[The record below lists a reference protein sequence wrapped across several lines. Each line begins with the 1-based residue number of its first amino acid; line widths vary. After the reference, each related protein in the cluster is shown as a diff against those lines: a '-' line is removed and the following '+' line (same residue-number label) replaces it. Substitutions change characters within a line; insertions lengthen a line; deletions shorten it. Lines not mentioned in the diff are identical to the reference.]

1 MYLKSAFVISFVT
14 YLLLILAEV
23 LQPGFVS
30 NYFSAHWLLLIALGL
45 FVALVHQQVSFFEYP
60 ILGWSLS
67 AFVALIFAVVTWR
80 LGTSLGELRLLLVL
94 VAIVLPFGWFLSLKT
109 E

>member
-1 MYLKSAFVISFVT
+1 MYLKSAFIVSLAT

-45 FVALVHQQVSFFEYP
+45 FVLLVHQRVSFSEAP
-60 ILGWSLS
+60 WTGWSLTS
-67 AFVALIFAVVTWR
+67 FVALVFAMVTWR
-80 LGTSLGELRLLLVL
+80 LGTSLGELRFLLVL
-94 VAIVLPFGWFLSLKT
+94 VALILPFGWLLSLK
-109 E
+109 EE